1 MAAFFRCRWM
11 ECKSVSGYRFCLY
24 TFLWGRGASEIIGE
38 MNRSLPYAVAAR
50 KEVAWHMLYPH
61 LATRGDGNKLH
72 LQSSQLLSLLGDTDE
87 SEGLQLV
94 ESR

>member
-1 MAAFFRCRWM
+1 M
-11 ECKSVSGYRFCLY
+11 ECKGVSRYRFCLY

-38 MNRSLPYAVAAR
+38 VNRSLPYAVAR
-50 KEVAWHMLYPH
+50 KEVAWHSLYPH

-72 LQSSQLLSLLGDTDE
+72 PQSSQLLNLLGDTDE
-87 SEGLQLV
+87 SEALQLV